1 MNYSIKYH
9 RLNYLL
15 PTILFFLILFSV
27 NNSLRPQSI
36 KIVKIEQ
43 EEDSIKIVYNLISQR
58 EQEKYFVDL
67 EVSKNGGLNYT
78 IYPKALEGQ
87 VGYGI
92 SRGIN
97 KVIYWKPLEENLEL
111 IGEDFV
117 FRINAAYLGSESEM
131 QMIAFRG
138 GSFDMGDA
146 FNEGEVDEIPVHK
159 VQIDDFEI
167 GKYEVSNFQ
176 FAKFLNEYGSIFV
189 NSGEFKGERMFYSQE
204 NGIVLVNRNI
214 WKPAEGFEFYPVTGV
229 TWFGANEF
237 CKYYGYRLP
246 TEAEWEYAARCSGD
260 KLIYSSIVDS
270 LDSKYFNYNAWFQ
283 FDSLNN
289 SNNLSFLK
297 SQSLGAYP
305 PNDCGVFQMSGNVWE
320 YCLDWYEWNYYAD
333 SPVENPAGPF
343 LGKYKVIR
351 GGGFTSSPKGI
362 RVYERSYIS
371 PDSYGID
378 VGFRVARSINAEV
391 QK

>member
-1 MNYSIKYH
+1 MNYSIKYY
-9 RLNYLL
+9 RLNYFLL
-15 PTILFFLILFSV
+15 TILFFIILFSTINPV
-27 NNSLRPQSI
+27 RSQSI
-36 KIVKIEQ
+36 KIVDIEQ

-78 IYPKALEGQ
+78 INPKAVEGQ

-117 FRINAAYLGSESEM
+117 FRINATYLGSESEM
-131 QMIAFRG
+131 QLITFRG
-138 GSFDMGDA
+138 GSFDMGDP

-189 NSGEFKGERMFYSQE
+189 KSGEFKGERMFYSQE
-204 NGIVLVNRNI
+204 NGIVLVNGNT
-214 WKPAEGFEFYPVTGV
+214 WKPVEGFEFYPVTGV

-246 TEAEWEYAARCSGD
+246 TEAEWEYAARCGG
-260 KLIYSSIVDS
+260 KELIYSSIVDS
-270 LDSKYFNYNAWFQ
+270 LDPKYLNYNAWFH
-283 FDSLNN
+283 FDSLSN

-297 SQSLGAYP
+297 AQSLGAYP

-320 YCLDWYEWNYYAD
+320 YCLDWYEWNYFVD
-333 SPVENPAGPF
+333 SPVENPVGPF

-378 VGFRVARSINAEV
+378 VGFRVARSINLEA